1 MNCSKCNTEMELSD
15 SVLLSNPPIYKYFCP
30 ICGHEETLNSI
41 IISKPSFKL
50 DFTKVNNWNELL
62 WLLNEVDL
70 HVHASHPK
78 YDELKSRFS

>member
-1 MNCSKCNTEMELSD
+1 MKCPKCITEMEMSD
-15 SVLLSNPPIYKYFCP
+15 NVLLSNPPIYKYFCP
-30 ICGHEETLNSI
+30 ICGHEEELSSI

-50 DFTKVNNWNELL
+50 DFKKVKTFDQLL